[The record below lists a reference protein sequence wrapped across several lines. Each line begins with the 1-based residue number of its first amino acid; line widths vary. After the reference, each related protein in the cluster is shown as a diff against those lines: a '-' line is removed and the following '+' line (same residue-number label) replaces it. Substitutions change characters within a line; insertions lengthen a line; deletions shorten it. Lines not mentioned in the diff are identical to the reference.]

1 MNERVYRIF
10 DAVLMI
16 LLDLILA
23 VLNSYVFC
31 MPLLVVIAA
40 LAMCLHILSISWFR
54 MISSTLL
61 TRV

>member
-23 VLNSYVFC
+23 VLNSYVFG

-40 LAMCLHILSISWFR
+40 LDMCLHSLSISWFR